1 MSNFVHANL
10 QFNLNS
16 ILQQDQLERKKR
28 NILFIGGS
36 LNQTTMMHD
45 ISRYFPDEEVY
56 FTPYYGDGYIHLL
69 RRMGILDFSILGGKF
84 FETTMSYLKNNNLK
98 IDYRGLNRKYDLVF
112 TCQDLIFPKNIKD
125 TRVILVQ
132 EGMTD
137 PENIMYY
144 LVKYLNFPRYAAS
157 TSTTGLSDLYDLF
170 CVASEGYKDHFVKR
184 GIKKEKL
191 IVTGIPN
198 FDNCEKFLKNDFPH
212 KDFVLVATSDARET
226 LKFENRKKFI
236 REAIQIANGR
246 QMIFKLHP
254 NEKIERATREI
265 KALAPDAIVLP
276 TGNINEMIANAAV
289 LVTQYSSCSYVGLT
303 LNKEVHSYFDV
314 EYLKK
319 LVPLQ
324 NSGTSAK
331 VIAEVGKSLLQM
343 PLQEVKSGKFQ
354 SLHCGNNAQPDHST
368 MLDEQPILNNL
379 SVGKKS

>member
-1 MSNFVHANL
+1 
-10 QFNLNS
+10 
-16 ILQQDQLERKKR
+16 
-28 NILFIGGS
+28 
-36 LNQTTMMHD
+36 
-45 ISRYFPDEEVY
+45 
-56 FTPYYGDGYIHLL
+56 
-69 RRMGILDFSILGGKF
+69 
-84 FETTMSYLKNNNLK
+84 
-98 IDYRGLNRKYDLVF
+98 
-112 TCQDLIFPKNIKD
+112 
-125 TRVILVQ
+125 
-132 EGMTD
+132 
-137 PENIMYY
+137 MYY